1 MSNYG
6 GLLSVALRDTG
17 REGMNGLI
25 LAIAISSTGRK
36 IFGRWLQFCHMQPWQ
51 AARCLAVR
59 KALTKAIQLAFCRF
73 APSISSRGVE
83 ELCLGKM
90 APWLTMPIS
99 HDGMNQKTY
108 LQIVT

>member
-1 MSNYG
+1 MSNCG
-6 GLLSVALRDTG
+6 GLLSVALRDIG
-17 REGMNGLI
+17 REGMNGLM
-25 LAIAISSTGRK
+25 LAVAISSTGRK

-73 APSISSRGVE
+73 APSISTRGVE

-90 APWLTMPIS
+90 APWLTMPIP
-99 HDGMNQKTY
+99 HDGTNQKTY